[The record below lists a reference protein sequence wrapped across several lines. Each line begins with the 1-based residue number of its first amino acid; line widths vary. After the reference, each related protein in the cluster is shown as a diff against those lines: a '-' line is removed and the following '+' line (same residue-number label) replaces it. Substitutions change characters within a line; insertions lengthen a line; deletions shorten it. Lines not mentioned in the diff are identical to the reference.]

1 MAEVD
6 YRNDELIYRKMQWLV
21 ETLNRYADSY
31 YNGESIVTDEEYDHL
46 YNMLEEMEKQ
56 TGIIISGSP
65 INKVGYEVKDELE
78 KVEHEII
85 PMLSLEKI
93 HSTNE
98 IIQFLGGH
106 NGIMSVKA
114 DGLTIRITYKNGEL
128 VRAETRGDGIVGSD
142 VTHNVKVFKNV
153 PLTIDFKEDL
163 IVEGEAISF
172 KSDFD
177 LINEKLEKPF
187 KNQRGL
193 ASGSIGLLNSEE
205 CKNRKLS
212 FLLFKVVK
220 GFDEYVSFSERFS
233 KAEDLGFQVIPWT
246 FYNAETIQEKID
258 SLVEKSKN
266 HGIPY
271 DGIVITYDDIA
282 YGDSKGRTE
291 HHFRSGVAYKFF
303 DKSEKTILRDFE
315 WSMGRT
321 GSLTPVAIFDTV
333 EIDGTEV
340 SRASC
345 HNVTYVKNMMLGIG
359 DEIGVYKANMIIP
372 QIRENYTNSRN
383 VEFPSVCPYC
393 GAPTIIKKNIE
404 VSTSVVKVQETE
416 VLYCTNN
423 DCSGRTLGKITHF
436 VSKPAMNID
445 GLSVNTIEFLL
456 ENNLIKTYKDLYY
469 LEEHKDFLL
478 NSEGFKETKVNNIL
492 SAIENSRNCK
502 LSNFIISL
510 GIPLVGKTAGKAIEK
525 ITRGNFDDLVSKLNS
540 NFDFTEIDG
549 FGKEMN
555 NSLYEYWNE
564 NKDMVVELAKEMN
577 FEIDFSTPIISNS
590 EISNKAFCITGSLVK
605 FKNRDELVA
614 DIEKHG
620 GKVVSGVTKKTD
632 YLITNDKE
640 SGSSK
645 NVKAQALGIPIISEE
660 EYIEKTGGNM

>member
-1 MAEVD
+1 MVENID
-6 YRNDELIYRKMQWLV
+6 YKNDELIYRKMQWLV

-31 YNGESIVTDEEYDHL
+31 YNGESIVTDDEYDHL
-46 YNMLEEMEKQ
+46 YNILDDMEKT

-65 INKVGYEVKDELE
+65 INKVGYEVKNELE
-78 KVEHEII
+78 KIEHEEI

-106 NGIMSVKA
+106 SGIMSVKA
-114 DGLTIRITYKNGEL
+114 DGLTIRLTYKNGEL
-128 VRAETRGDGIVGSD
+128 VKAETRGDGIIGSD
-142 VTHNVKVFKNV
+142 VTHNAKVFKNI
-153 PLTIDFKEDL
+153 PLKIDFNDDL
-163 IVEGEAISF
+163 VIEGEAISL
-172 KSDFD
+172 KRDFD
-177 LINEKLEKPF
+177 IINNEIIKNGMEEPF

-193 ASGSIGLLNSEE
+193 ASGSISLLDSEE
-205 CKNRKLS
+205 TKKRRLS
-212 FLLFKVVK
+212 FFAFKVVK
-220 GFDEYVSFSERFS
+220 GYNDINNFGERLS
-233 KAEDLGFQVIPWT
+233 KIEDLGFNVIPWT
-246 FYNAETIQEKID
+246 FYDVKRIDEKID
-258 SLVEKSKN
+258 ILVERANN

-271 DGIVITYDDIA
+271 DGIVITYSDIA

-321 GSLTPVAIFDTV
+321 GDLTPVAIFDTV
-333 EIDGTEV
+333 EIDGTDV

-345 HNVTYVKNMMLGIG
+345 HNLTYVKNMFLGIG

-383 VEFPSVCPYC
+383 INIPSTCPCC
-393 GAPTIIKKNIE
+393 GEATEIRKDN
-404 VSTSVVKVQETE
+404 ETE

-423 DCSGRTLGKITHF
+423 NCSGRVLGKITHF

-456 ENNLIKTYKDLYY
+456 NNNLIKTYKDLYY
-469 LEEHKDFLL
+469 LNNHREFLL
-478 NSEGFKETKVNNIL
+478 NSEGFKEAKVNNII
-492 SAIENSRNCK
+492 SAIEKSRYCK

-510 GIPLVGKTAGKAIEK
+510 GIPLIGKTASKAIDSLVH
-525 ITRGNFDDLVSKLNS
+525 GNFESFINKLDND
-540 NFDFTEIDG
+540 FDFTEIDG

-555 NSLYEYWNE
+555 NSLYEYWKE
-564 NKDMVVELAKEMN
+564 NKDMVMDLAKEML
-577 FEIDFSTPIISNS
+577 FEVSVETSVVF
-590 EISNKAFCITGSLVK
+590 NKNIADKSFCITGSLVE

-614 DIEKHG
+614 NIEAHG
-620 GKVVSGVTKKTD
+620 GKVVSGVTKKTN

-645 NVKAQALGIPIISEE
+645 NVKAQALNIPIISEK
-660 EYIEKTGGNM
+660 EYIDMIGGNI

>member
-65 INKVGYEVKDELE
+65 VNKVGYEVKDELE
-78 KVEHEII
+78 KVEHEVI

-128 VRAETRGDGIVGSD
+128 MKAETRGDGIVGSD

-205 CKNRKLS
+205 CKNRRLS

-220 GFDEYVSFSERFS
+220 GLDEYGSFSERFS

-246 FYNAETIQEKID
+246 FYNAETIQGKID

-271 DGIVITYDDIA
+271 DGIVITYDDII

-303 DKSEKTILRDFE
+303 DESEKTILRDFE

-383 VEFPSVCPYC
+383 VEFPPVCPYC
-393 GAPTIIKKNIE
+393 GADTKIE
-404 VSTSVVKVQETE
+404 TEQETE

-423 DCSGRTLGKITHF
+423 NCSGRILGKITHF
-436 VSKPAMNID
+436 VSKHAMNID
-445 GLSVNTIEFLL
+445 GLSGNTIAFLL
-456 ENNLIKTYKDLYY
+456 DNRLIKTYKDLYY
-469 LEEHKDFLL
+469 LKQYRDFLV
-478 NSEGFKETKVNNIL
+478 NSERFGETKVSNIL
-492 SAIENSRNCK
+492 YAIEESRKCK
-502 LSNFIISL
+502 LSNFIIAL

-525 ITRGNFDDLVSKLNS
+525 ITRGNFDDFVSKLNG

-564 NKDMVVELAKEMN
+564 NKDMVIDLAKEMN
-577 FEIDFSTPIISNS
+577 FEIDSSTLIISNS

>member
-1 MAEVD
+1 MVEVD
-6 YRNDELIYRKMQWLV
+6 YKNDELVYRKMQWLV

-205 CKNRKLS
+205 CKNRRLS

-383 VEFPSVCPYC
+383 VEFPPVCPYC
-393 GAPTIIKKNIE
+393 GADTNIE
-404 VSTSVVKVQETE
+404 TEQETE

-423 DCSGRTLGKITHF
+423 NCSGRILGKITHF
-436 VSKPAMNID
+436 VSKHAMNID

-525 ITRGNFDDLVSKLNS
+525 ITNGIFDDFISKLNS

-564 NKDMVVELAKEMN
+564 NKDMVIDLAKEMN
-577 FEIDFSTPIISNS
+577 FEIDSSTPIMSNS